1 MSVIGILFSEAW
13 QRRGSFLLSLLT
25 VSLAVALFIALLTLN
40 AALQKATTKQM
51 KELGFNLVILP
62 VEVSDQDYAGCR
74 YGEHSM
80 PQEYVHKLAGKRD
93 ITADH
98 FSGKLEKKVVW
109 ENFDATLTGIMGTLA
124 RGQKRPL
131 GFQKPPEVG
140 NAYFGNAVA
149 RGVEVA
155 KGPDGKPLK
164 DDKGRFKLV
173 PVTVEGETFRVE
185 KRLAA
190 RETKDNYRIYVN
202 LKDAQRMLARPGR
215 IHAIEALGCRCEGDI
230 VAVITSEVEGLLNAG
245 AAEKDKV
252 KVLIP
257 NPPKF
262 YTREK
267 MRAKVEGYAGLVVPL
282 VLLVSVMWI
291 GALSYMNVRQRREE
305 IGLLRAVG
313 VGSRPIAVLF
323 LGKAAL
329 TGLVGAALGF
339 AVGHAIAKHYGPGMF
354 ELPAKMLK
362 PMWDYLIWSLVAS
375 PVLAMMASALPA
387 MVAVSI
393 DPADA
398 LREE

>member
-13 QRRGSFLLSLLT
+13 QRKGTLLLSLLT

-40 AALQKATTKQM
+40 AALQQATTKQM

-62 VEVSDQDYAGCR
+62 VGVSDMDYEECR

-80 PQEYVHKLAGKRD
+80 PQDYVHKLAGKRD

-109 ENFDATLTGIMGTLA
+109 EQYDAILTGIMGTLA
-124 RGQKRPL
+124 RGQKKPL
-131 GFQKPPEVG
+131 GFQKPPEPG

-149 RGVEVA
+149 RGVKVA

-173 PVTVEGETFRVE
+173 PVTVEGRTFRVE
-185 KRLAA
+185 KRLATK
-190 RETKDNYRIYVN
+190 ETKDNYRIYINVR
-202 LKDAQRMLARPGR
+202 DAQKMLDRPDR
-215 IHAIEALGCRCEGDI
+215 IHAIEALGCRCQGDV
-230 VAVITSEVEGLLNAG
+230 VAAISSEVEALLNAG
-245 AAEKDKV
+245 AAEKDRV

-267 MRAKVEGYAGLVVPL
+267 MRSKVEGYAALVVPL

-329 TGLVGAALGF
+329 VGLIGAAAGF
-339 AVGHAIAKHYGPGMF
+339 AVGHLIARHYGPGMF
-354 ELPAKMLK
+354 ELPVKMLK
-362 PMWDYLIWSLVAS
+362 PMWNYLYWSLIAA

-393 DPADA
+393 DPAEA

>member
-13 QRRGSFLLSLLT
+13 QRKGMLVLSLLT

-40 AALQKATTKQM
+40 TALQQATTKQM

-62 VEVSDQDYAGCR
+62 VGVSDMDYEECR

-80 PQEYVHKLAGKRD
+80 PEEYVRKLADKRD

-98 FSGKLEKKVVW
+98 FSGKLEKKIVW
-109 ENFDATLTGIMGTLA
+109 ENYDAVLTGIMGTLA
-124 RGQKRPL
+124 SGQKKPL
-131 GFQKPPEVG
+131 GFQKPPELG
-140 NAYFGNAVA
+140 HAYFGNAVA
-149 RGVEVA
+149 RSVKVA

-164 DDKGRFKLV
+164 DEKGNFKLV
-173 PVTVEGETFRVE
+173 PVTVEGETFQVE

-190 RETKDNYRIYVN
+190 KETKDNYRIYLH
-202 LKDAQRMLARPGR
+202 LKDAQRMLGKSGR
-215 IHAIEALGCRCEGDI
+215 IHAIEALGCRCQGDV
-230 VAVITSEVEGLLNAG
+230 VAAITHEVGELLNKD
-245 AAEKDKV
+245 AAEGDKV

-282 VLLVSVMWI
+282 VLLVSVIWI

-313 VGSRPIAVLF
+313 VGSRPVAVLF

-329 TGLVGAALGF
+329 VGLIGAGIGF
-339 AVGHAIAKHYGPGMF
+339 AVGHAIAKHYGPPMF
-354 ELPAKMLK
+354 ELPAKMIK
-362 PMWDYLIWSLVAS
+362 PMWNYLLWSLVAA
-375 PVLAMMASALPA
+375 PLMAVMASALPA
-387 MVAVSI
+387 MMAVFI
-393 DPADA
+393 DPAEA